1 MNRLFSQFRI
11 EEESDSEEE
20 VGEKDTKV
28 TIIEKKDNL
37 EEENVQISD
46 DEDEESEDEE
56 NEDEENEENNE
67 DKIEHKTETTET
79 TETTENENNPD
90 FNKGK
95 KL

>member
-46 DEDEESEDEE
+46 DDEESEDEE

-79 TETTENENNPD
+79 TENENNPD